1 MRTSPRLRSSAK
13 KKKQKSQPKNSVRSG
28 TKRTIKGASTKEPTA
43 ADKATIQQEGPP
55 MEKGD
60 TVSVLSRTW
69 PGVNKPGGAGR
80 IWKVNEDGTY
90 DIKYLLGGSERSVER
105 QYITLTNLVSIAVER
120 KRRPR
125 TIYDPD
131 TMEAVVPGEKEK
143 QAEEE
148 REKRLREKAEKARQR
163 ELDKKQKEAER
174 LEKER
179 NAKKQKSSAAKK
191 KARRGSSGTKK
202 QEGQRKTRSKK
213 RVETKTSCES

>member
-1 MRTSPRLRSSAK
+1 MW
-13 KKKQKSQPKNSVRSG
+13 

-55 MEKGD
+55 MEKSD
-60 TVSVLSRTW
+60 TVSVLSLTW

-131 TMEAVVPGEKEK
+131 TMEAVVPGEKENK
-143 QAEEE
+143 
-148 REKRLREKAEKARQR
+148 RRKSKRLREKAEKARQR
-163 ELDKKQKEAER
+163 ELEKKQKEAER
-174 LEKER
+174 LEKEKPQKNKSQAQR
-179 NAKKQKSSAAKK
+179 KKHAAEAVAP
-191 KARRGSSGTKK
+191 KARRSEENQVQKK
-202 QEGQRKTRSKK
+202 GEA
-213 RVETKTSCES
+213 KTSCER

>member
-1 MRTSPRLRSSAK
+1 
-13 KKKQKSQPKNSVRSG
+13 
-28 TKRTIKGASTKEPTA
+28 
-43 ADKATIQQEGPP
+43 

-105 QYITLTNLVSIAVER
+105 IYITLTNLVSIAVER

-148 REKRLREKAEKARQR
+148 REKRLREKAEKAKQR
-163 ELDKKQKEAER
+163 ELEKKQKEIER
-174 LEKER
+174 QEKER
-179 NAKKQKSSAAKK
+179 AAKKQKLSAAKK
-191 KARRGSSGTKK
+191 KHAAEPVAPK
-202 QEGQRKTRSKK
+202 SKK
-213 RVETKTSCES
+213 VRGKPGPKKGGSEN